1 MASRT
6 STPQSQSRSR
16 SSSGSSS
23 TSDTTMIDAPPH
35 SPVRLRH
42 ASQSNPPTNG
52 ASRNPDP
59 AFSLLLS
66 LPRELRDRIY
76 TFTLTAPGPFF
87 YPPNPK
93 HHPRHPVFNVGINLL
108 RANRQV
114 YEEAIPILFTGN
126 KFMFVHPSDCNIF
139 RVVTSSF
146 SERITK
152 VYFRISKRDMRLW
165 TSYLGSKSP
174 DRSLRA
180 DLPNL
185 KSLWIFLRCGNLGGP
200 PGMNALHQ
208 HHQALQQHLQH
219 QMQNIQNLQNL
230 TPVVLNAGPPP
241 APQILAMN
249 APGNQILPPPPVPFV
264 QFAQGGFNPAAQ
276 QGHGH
281 GHGLG
286 LAHAHHHVP
295 QHAAQTNAGVP
306 VAPPAAPAA
315 NNNTNIPPP
324 PPVNHPNPVSQ
335 AANQAAQQ
343 QPPRVTPFAMLLSIE
358 RDLGL
363 ESLCLSLRE
372 ALRERG
378 EPSAT
383 GSATAS
389 GSGSASANASAS
401 ASASASTSANDTLP
415 PMPAV
420 KIVCIFRASKPQIE
434 RLVSMNRWE
443 LSVDEQG
450 DVRSRFKKM
459 HGVDVCLELTAM
471 DGWGGE
477 SVD

>member
-1 MASRT
+1 
-6 STPQSQSRSR
+6 
-16 SSSGSSS
+16 
-23 TSDTTMIDAPPH
+23 MIDAPPH

-42 ASQSNPPTNG
+42 ASQSNPSTNG

-59 AFSLLLS
+59 SFSLLLS

-76 TFTLTAPGPFF
+76 TFTLTTPGPFF

-93 HHPRHPVFNVGINLL
+93 HHPKHTVFNVGINLL

-114 YEEAIPILFTGN
+114 YEEAIPILFTSN

-152 VYFRISKRDMRLW
+152 VYFRINKRDMRLW

-185 KSLWIFLRCGNLGGP
+185 KSLWIFLRCGNLGAP

-249 APGNQILPPPPVPFV
+249 APGNQVPPPPPVPFV
-264 QFAQGGFNPAAQ
+264 QFAQGGFNPGVQ

-281 GHGLG
+281 GH
-286 LAHAHHHVP
+286 AHAHHHAP

-306 VAPPAAPAA
+306 
-315 NNNTNIPPP
+315 
-324 PPVNHPNPVSQ
+324 
-335 AANQAAQQ
+335 
-343 QPPRVTPFAMLLSIE
+343 PPRVTPFAMLLSIE

-372 ALRERG
+372 A
-378 EPSAT
+378 
-383 GSATAS
+383 
-389 GSGSASANASAS
+389 
-401 ASASASTSANDTLP
+401 ANDTLP

-420 KIVCIFRASKPQIE
+420 KIVCIFRASKPQME